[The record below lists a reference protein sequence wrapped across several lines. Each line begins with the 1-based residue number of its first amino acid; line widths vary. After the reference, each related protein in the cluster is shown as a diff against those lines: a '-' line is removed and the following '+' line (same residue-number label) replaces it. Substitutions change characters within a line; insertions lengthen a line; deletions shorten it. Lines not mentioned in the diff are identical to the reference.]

1 MPRHFLLEAG
11 VDPETDFDD
20 GNANF
25 SGSHAKT
32 WALVDSGAF
41 QSGVLNEAVWDEAV
55 EEGRVDVSWV
65 REFFVTPSYFDYNW
79 TARGDLDVELGDGF
93 TLRVQNALVSPDGSD
108 QDVLDLFSTDS
119 FIESQN
125 ENYQA
130 IQDVAKSLGII
141 QN

>member
-41 QSGVLNEAVWDEAV
+41 QAGVLNEAVWDEAV
-55 EEGRVDVSWV
+55 EEGSVDVSWV